1 MSKKDK
7 ELSGKQKAALL
18 LISLGPEVSAS
29 VYKHLSEEE
38 LNKVFTEVN
47 MLNEKI
53 KEDELKAK
61 FKLYNEIE
69 SITKN
74 ARKEMA
80 IIKDKSLS
88 KSYRLKNIRNNL
100 DKERK
105 YYRNKEINQ
114 IVTEDDELQLF
125 ENIIDDWEYDYE

>member
-1 MSKKDK
+1 
-7 ELSGKQKAALL
+7 
-18 LISLGPEVSAS
+18 
-29 VYKHLSEEE
+29 
-38 LNKVFTEVN
+38 